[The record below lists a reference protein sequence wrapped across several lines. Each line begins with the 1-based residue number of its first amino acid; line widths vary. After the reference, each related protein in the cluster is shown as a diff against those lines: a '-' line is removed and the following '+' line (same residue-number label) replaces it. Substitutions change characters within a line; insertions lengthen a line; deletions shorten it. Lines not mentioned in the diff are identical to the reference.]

1 MTYNTPP
8 ILCFFGI
15 IAWQILTCLF
25 CSEEEEEEDDGLV
38 EGLEEYYNALP
49 KDAKAKIMGQEEFY
63 IKNYGVKSY
72 SDRQYAKLKASE
84 TGDLDK
90 CFQGVSTYRL
100 LDSLT
105 YMQAFQF
112 EAPVY
117 LNDGSAKRA
126 QAIFVTTDESE
137 KPVEEKEYDEKQ
149 LDATYLAIYFPF
161 LATDKQ
167 KRMNFDTS
175 NGQPLFR

>member
-15 IAWQILTCLF
+15 VTWQILACIF

-38 EGLEEYYNALP
+38 EGLEEYYNAQ
-49 KDAKAKIMGQEEFY
+49 KKENKAIIMGQEEY
-63 IKNYGVKSY
+63 YKKNFGVKSY
-72 SDRQYAKLKASE
+72 SDHQYEKLKASQC
-84 TGDLDK
+84 GDLDK
-90 CFQGVSTYRL
+90 IIQGVSTYRL

-112 EAPVY
+112 EAPTY
-117 LNDGSAKRA
+117 HDDGTAKRA
-126 QAIFVTTDESE
+126 QAIFVTTDESD
-137 KPVEEKEYDEKQ
+137 KPVEEKEYDEQQ
-149 LDATYLAIYFPF
+149 LDATYLAIYFPY

-167 KRMNFDTS
+167 KRINFDTS
-175 NGQPLFR
+175 NGQKLL